1 MQLNHWPYFPV
12 CLFFCWVFFFL
23 FSTFPPSPLLH
34 RSCCTS
40 CPFSPRKRIFTSSS
54 NIFQAQKV
62 WQMKKEPTPC
72 PLSGSAHA
80 VSGNFP
86 ILYADAAY
94 RLSLLHKHFCHTSP
108 GRLFWKGG
116 TEIPPTGFS
125 LVDLIMCCSSSCIQQ
140 LTTHTT

>member
-1 MQLNHWPYFPV
+1 MTLLP
-12 CLFFCWVFFFL
+12 WVFFFSSPL
-23 FSTFPPSPLLH
+23 FPPSPLLH
-34 RSCCTS
+34 RSCCIS

-54 NIFQAQKV
+54 NIFRAQKV

-94 RLSLLHKHFCHTSP
+94 RLSLLHKHFCHTSL

-125 LVDLIMCCSSSCIQQ
+125 LVDLITVVLLKAYYTNCTFYIPLYINS
-140 LTTHTT
+140 LDTL